1 MLGYGDPEKGAK
13 LLDNLLPIVR
23 QAAHGKKTQIKQ
35 DAGRLAA
42 EKMLA
47 RAAKGKA

>member
-1 MLGYGDPEKGAK
+1 
-13 LLDNLLPIVR
+13 VR

-47 RAAKGKA
+47 RAVKGKKA